1 MSLYQ
6 VSENKTVLTFT
17 QNQKAPNKPG
27 QRLADSLERYT
38 RQGIPYDIVKDM
50 IDGEYQ
56 ALEDSGKRGIES
68 VSLSFQ
74 ESHSKYQEHRSIY
87 LSYRLNGTFAT
98 YTEYAPAAEEK
109 EDQE

>member
-6 VSENKTVLTFT
+6 VSEKRTVLTFT

-27 QRLADSLERYT
+27 QQLADSLERYT

-50 IDGEYQ
+50 IEGEYQ
-56 ALEDSGKRGIES
+56 ALDGKRGIES
-68 VSLSFQ
+68 VNLSFCD
-74 ESHSKYQEHRSIY
+74 SHTQYQVHHSIY

-98 YTEYAPAAEEK
+98 YTEYDPAVERR
-109 EDQE
+109 EDQK

>member
-6 VSENKTVLTFT
+6 VSENRTVLTFT

-27 QRLADSLERYT
+27 QQLSDSLERYT

-50 IDGEYQ
+50 IEAEYQ
-56 ALEDSGKRGIES
+56 ALDGKRGIES
-68 VSLSFQ
+68 VKLSYM
-74 ESHSKYQEHRSIY
+74 ESYTQYQEHRSIY

-98 YTEYAPAAEEK
+98 YTEYAPAAEKK
-109 EDQE
+109 EDQQ

>member
-17 QNQKAPNKPG
+17 QNQKSPNKPG

-50 IDGEYQ
+50 IEGEYQ

-68 VSLSFQ
+68 VNLSFR
-74 ESHSKYQEHRSIY
+74 ESHTGYQEYHSIY

-98 YTEYAPAAEEK
+98 YTEYAPAPEK

>member
-6 VSENKTVLTFT
+6 VSENKTVLEFT

-38 RQGIPYDIVKDM
+38 RQGAPFNLVKDK
-50 IDGEYQ
+50 IEAEYQ
-56 ALEDSGKRGIES
+56 ALQSSKVRGIES
-68 VSLSFQ
+68 VKLSFLDTDTYYQ
-74 ESHSKYQEHRSIY
+74 AHHSIF

-98 YTEYAPAAEEK
+98 YTEYEPAAERK
-109 EDQE
+109 EDQP

>member
-6 VSENKTVLTFT
+6 VSENNTVLTFT

-27 QRLADSLERYT
+27 KRLADSLERYT

-50 IDGEYQ
+50 IEGEYQ
-56 ALEDSGKRGIES
+56 ALDGKRGIES
-68 VSLSFQ
+68 VKLSFQ
-74 ESHSKYQEHRSIY
+74 ESYTQYQEHRSIY

-98 YTEYAPAAEEK
+98 YTEYAPAAEKK

>member
-6 VSENKTVLTFT
+6 VSENNTVLTFI

-50 IDGEYQ
+50 IEGEYQ
-56 ALEDSGKRGIES
+56 ALDGKRGIES
-68 VSLSFQ
+68 VNLSFR
-74 ESHSKYQEHRSIY
+74 ESYTQYQEHRSIY

>member
-50 IDGEYQ
+50 IEGEYQ
-56 ALEDSGKRGIES
+56 ALDGKRGIES
-68 VSLSFQ
+68 VRLSFQ

-98 YTEYAPAAEEK
+98 YTEYAPAAEK

>member
-27 QRLADSLERYT
+27 QQLADSLERYT
-38 RQGIPYDIVKDM
+38 RQGITYDIVKDM
-50 IDGEYQ
+50 IEAEYQ
-56 ALEDSGKRGIES
+56 ALDGKRGIES
-68 VSLSFQ
+68 VRLSFQ
-74 ESHSKYQEHRSIY
+74 KSHTLYQEHRSIY

-98 YTEYAPAAEEK
+98 YTEYAPAAEKK
-109 EDQE
+109 EDQQ